1 MKNRL
6 LKNEK
11 MILWTKVIFVIG
23 TVLFLFNLGDIAP
36 GLGRQHDIF
45 WLVSAVVFL
54 ILSIYLFRKFTKNPS
69 KDLSILM
76 LIIIIGVNVTGYSL
90 HHIYREKYDK
100 AIAVYTSGDI
110 HIRKKDVKTELF
122 TVNAGNE
129 VFVSNFDVDVEIQGT
144 KGSSPYLVEVGEDYL
159 VNVKCSYMLRGE
171 KYEKNEIV
179 PLEISSDSFPTFKTE
194 LELKMSNSESA
205 NIQIEYERVRDF
217 WSVLLEDID

>member
-6 LKNEK
+6 LISEK

-36 GLGRQHDIF
+36 GLGSQHDIF
-45 WLVSAVVFL
+45 WLVSAIIAL
-54 ILSIYLFRKFTKNPS
+54 ALSILVFRKFKKNPTAV
-69 KDLSILM
+69 LSIVM
-76 LIIIIGVNVTGYSL
+76 LVVIIGVNVTGYSL

-100 AIAVYTSGDI
+100 AIAVFTSGDI

-129 VFVSNFDVDVEIQGT
+129 VFVSNFDVDVELQGT
-144 KGSSPYLVEVGEDYL
+144 KGTSPYLVEVGKDYL

-179 PLEISSDSFPTFKTE
+179 PLVISSDSFPTFKTE

-205 NIQIEYERVRDF
+205 NIQIEYERVRGF
-217 WSVLLEDID
+217 WSVLFEDID